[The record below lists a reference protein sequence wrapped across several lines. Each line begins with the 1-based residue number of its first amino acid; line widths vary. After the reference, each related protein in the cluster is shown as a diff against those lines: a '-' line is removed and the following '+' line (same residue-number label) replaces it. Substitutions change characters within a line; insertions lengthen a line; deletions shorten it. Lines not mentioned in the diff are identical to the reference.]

1 MTVRFAG
8 APARL
13 LRFGLALV
21 LLACQDV
28 ERIAAPGPRSDRAS
42 DARAAGDGGVIVLRG
57 TVVTPDSVMKHGYVA
72 IADGRIIAVSEKRP
86 DIPDAVVVNTEGI
99 ILPGFVDVHDHVYWN
114 VLPRWTPSHV
124 FTDQPDWADDPEFLT
139 LRRPADR
146 LLPSRFC
153 DMNAWGELRAL
164 VGGTTS
170 IMATQAVP
178 CIHGLVRNLDYNSGF
193 YGTTELDRERIYNAD
208 GFRFPPPSDL
218 TGRATLVAAARFL
231 LADPRY
237 EALALHVA
245 EGKDDYAREQFSFL
259 EAQRLL
265 NSKGVLI
272 HGVALTPGDFQ
283 AMAAAGT
290 ALVWSPRSN
299 LELYGATANVAAA
312 LDAGVEIALAP
323 DWALTGSS
331 NMLDEL
337 KVAARWNRE
346 RLGGRLTDRQLVD
359 MATSV
364 AAHVVAIDDEVGAIR
379 VGLRADLLVLG
390 GDHDDALRAVV
401 EADVRDVRLV
411 LIGGVPLYGE
421 RRFMERFQARSDLEA
436 VVLPGATKALA
447 KAGGIVVSEIAARLQ
462 TALASEGA
470 SLAPLAEPAPR

>member
-1 MTVRFAG
+1 MTVGFAG
-8 APARL
+8 AIARL
-13 LRFGLALV
+13 LGLGLALA
-21 LLACQDV
+21 LLGCEDA
-28 ERIAAPGPRSDRAS
+28 ERVAAPGPSSGRVS
-42 DARAAGDGGVIVLRG
+42 DARASGGGVIVLRG
-57 TVVTPDSVMKHGYVA
+57 TIVTPDSVMKHGYVA

-86 DIPDAVVVNTEGI
+86 DIPDAVAVNTEGI
-99 ILPGFVDVHDHVYWN
+99 ILPGFVDVHNHVVWN
-114 VLPRWTPSHV
+114 VLPRWTPSRV
-124 FTDQPDWADDPEFLT
+124 FTNQPDWADDPEFRT
-139 LRRPADR
+139 LRKPVDR
-146 LLPSRFC
+146 IRASRLC

-164 VGGTTS
+164 VGGTTA
-170 IMATQAVP
+170 IMATHAAP

-208 GFRFPPPSDL
+208 SFRFPPASDL
-218 TGRATLVAAARFL
+218 ADRATLVAAARFL

-245 EGKDDYAREQFSFL
+245 EGKDDFAREQFTFL
-259 EAQRLL
+259 ESQGLL
-265 NSKGVLI
+265 SSKGVLI

-299 LELYGATANVAAA
+299 LELYGTTANVAAA

-337 KVAARWNRE
+337 KVAARWSRE
-346 RLGGRLTDRQLVD
+346 HLGGRLTDRQLVD

-364 AAHVVAIDDEVGAIR
+364 AAHIVGIDDEVGAIQ

-390 GDHDDALRAVV
+390 GDHDDALRAVID
-401 EADVRDVRLV
+401 ADAGDVRLV
-411 LIGGVPLYGE
+411 LIDGVPLYGE
-421 RRFMERFQARSDLEA
+421 RRFLERFWARRDLEDIA
-436 VVLPGATKALA
+436 LPGATKALA
-447 KAGGIVVSEIAARLQ
+447 TAAGIAVSEIAARLQ
-462 TALASEGA
+462 TALVSEGA
-470 SLAPLAEPAPR
+470 SLAPLAESAPR